1 VGYDQIFEAFLET
14 QLEQGMALARASD
27 LLELVPVDVPPHQR
41 YVARYRCRGLVR
53 RSDGDIAESDRFE
66 VGIWFP
72 DDYLRR
78 VDPYQI
84 LWWLEPQNVWHP
96 NISDKAPAI
105 CLGHLGPAT
114 SLVDL
119 LYQVFEIIT
128 YHKYSTA
135 DSLNRGAAAWAR
147 QNQHRF
153 PIDTRPLKR
162 RVVTLDLS
170 PVA

>member
-1 VGYDQIFEAFLET
+1 MGYDQIFEAFLDT
-14 QLEQGMALARASD
+14 QFDQGMALARASD
-27 LLELVPVDVPPHQR
+27 LLELAPVDSPSHQR
-41 YVARYRCRGLVR
+41 YVAEFRCRGLVR
-53 RSDGDIAESDRFE
+53 LPNGDIEEGDRFG
-66 VGIWFP
+66 VGIHFP

-84 LWWLEPQNVWHP
+84 LFWLGPQNVWHP

-114 SLVDL
+114 PLVDL

-128 YHKYSTA
+128 YHKYSA
-135 DSLNRGAAAWAR
+135 VDSLNQGAAAWAR

-153 PIDTRPLKR
+153 PVDTRPLKR
-162 RVVTLDLS
+162 RVVTFDLS
-170 PVA
+170 PVG